1 MTKYI
6 ITACFFIS
14 GILIHSQ
21 EDNRPNVIL
30 IMCDDLNDYE
40 GVFGGHEQAIT
51 PNIDRL
57 ANNGIKFI
65 NAQTNAPVCQ
75 PSRNSLFTGVYPHT
89 SKDFGWTPLLKQST
103 LKNNKT
109 IIRLFKENGY
119 LTLGTGKLTHGKP
132 PKDWQKWGNNHKHNY
147 GPLYFDGE
155 KPGALPTVPQP
166 YQSIG
171 AIDGSYGRL
180 SEGGITDGKT
190 RKVPG
195 FIYGWDFK
203 PFRYIN
209 DNDRSRLQDEKH
221 AIWASKQI
229 MSMDAEGTETPF
241 FMGIGFVRPHTPLH
255 APDKYFDMYPLESL
269 KLDDWLK
276 GDEKDTY
283 WSKNFDSE
291 LKGPRYYRTLLKS
304 YNGNRELAM
313 KKFLQAYLACI
324 TFIDDQVGVILDTL
338 VKSRFKD
345 NTIIVFTSDHGWQ
358 MGEKNYLF
366 KNSPWEESA
375 KVPLIISSPSQKNG
389 RKEDQPVALIDIF
402 PTLVDYCNLE
412 GNHKLNAN
420 GGSLGGFSMKPLI
433 EGNSKWEGPKG
444 ALTIVGNV
452 GANTRLN
459 EQTFSYRT
467 KRYRYILYP
476 DGNEELYDHDK
487 DPREWENI
495 ADIKKM
501 KSIKKKL
508 KKDMY
513 KIINAS

>member
-1 MTKYI
+1 MLKSSLTLLLVLLSLNGAGQTTEK
-6 ITACFFIS
+6 
-14 GILIHSQ
+14 
-21 EDNRPNVIL
+21 PNVIL

-57 ANNGIKFI
+57 ASQGVKFI

-75 PSRNSLFTGVYPHT
+75 PSRNSLFTGVYPHV
-89 SKDFGWTPLLKQST
+89 SKDFGWTALIKQPV
-103 LKNNKT
+103 LQNNKT
-109 IIRLFKENGY
+109 LIRLFKENGY
-119 LTLGTGKLTHGKP
+119 ITLGTGKLTHGKP

-147 GPLYFDGE
+147 GPLYFDGN

-190 RKVPG
+190 KKTPG
-195 FIYGWDFK
+195 FVYGWDLK

-209 DNDRSRLQDEKH
+209 DEDRSKLQDEKH
-221 AIWASKQI
+221 AIWASNQIKELEKQEAG
-229 MSMDAEGTETPF
+229 SPF

-269 KLDDWLK
+269 KLDPWLLE
-276 GDEKDTY
+276 DEKDTF
-283 WSKNFDSE
+283 WAMNFDDE

-304 YNGNRELAM
+304 YDGDRELAM

-324 TFIDDQVGVILDTL
+324 TFVDVQIGIVLDAIENS
-338 VKSRFKD
+338 KFKD

-375 KVPLIISSPSQKNG
+375 RVPLIISTPTTKKG
-389 RKEDQPVALIDIF
+389 RIEEQPVSLIDIF
-402 PTLVDYCNLE
+402 PTLSDYCNLQ
-412 GNHKLNAN
+412 GDHKINSEAGPI
-420 GGSLGGFSMKPLI
+420 GGYSMKPLI
-433 EGNSKWEGPKG
+433 EKTSKWRGPKG

-452 GANTRLN
+452 GADSSL
-459 EQTFSYRT
+459 EDQTFSYRT
-467 KRYRYILYP
+467 KRFRYILYP
-476 DGNEELYDHDK
+476 DGNEELYDHSIDS
-487 DPREWENI
+487 REWENI
-495 ADIKKM
+495 ANSKKM
-501 KSIKKKL
+501 KSTKKKL
-508 KKDMY
+508 RKDMF
-513 KIINAS
+513 KIINQS